1 MFFLI
6 AVLSTIAWLWLI
18 VSAFKENKVVWGIV
32 MILFSP
38 ACIIYGLINW
48 NKNIIPLIIFI
59 ISILYFINL
68 DPEELEA
75 FVDPQES
82 ADQFDHYDKTD
93 DFESFLS
100 NELERTE

>member
-1 MFFLI
+1 MFFLM
-6 AVLSTIAWLWLI
+6 AVMSTIAWLWLI

-48 NKNIIPLIIFI
+48 NKNLIPLIILI

-82 ADQFDHYDKTD
+82 AGQFDQHNNTD
-93 DFESFLS
+93 DFETFLS